1 MKEIFVAALSG
12 TLLCGLAT
20 IIFLTWQI
28 KRRARTLLQVYL
40 VCLCVLVATY
50 LVTPDDFYVLP
61 GDMVV
66 PSRAVG
72 LLFCAFLY
80 SAGFFGGVLQIYN
93 LADRGLSLRML
104 IDISLSESGKMT
116 PLEMTRAY
124 AADKGLNWM
133 YDKRLDGMMAMGLV
147 RWVGDSIQITPKGAG
162 LARPFCWLKAYM
174 GATNGVDE

>member
-12 TLLCGLAT
+12 TLLCVLAT

-50 LVTPDDFYVLP
+50 LVTPDDLYVLP

-66 PSRAVG
+66 PSRAAG
-72 LLFCAFLY
+72 LLFCGFLY

-93 LADRGLSLRML
+93 LADRGLSLRM
-104 IDISLSESGKMT
+104 
-116 PLEMTRAY
+116 
-124 AADKGLNWM
+124 
-133 YDKRLDGMMAMGLV
+133 
-147 RWVGDSIQITPKGAG
+147 
-162 LARPFCWLKAYM
+162 
-174 GATNGVDE
+174 